1 MCGRF
6 TLFALRREIE
16 DRFDATFDYPY
27 ERRYNAAPS
36 QFLPVITD
44 EEPHTIQAFQW
55 GLIPPWADD
64 RSDGGMINARAE
76 TLAEKPSFRAAFEG
90 IEANREAGDGTPGEA
105 AGRCLVLADGFY
117 EWAQTDR
124 GKRPYRVTRV
134 DGEPFAMAGLW
145 TRWRPPDAQ
154 TGLGEFASESG
165 PDADPDLVETFTIV
179 TTEPN
184 DVVADL
190 HDRMAAILPAG
201 REREWLDPEADA
213 GYLLSPIDADKIRAY
228 QVSRAV
234 NDPSN
239 DRPELVEE
247 VGASS

>member
-16 DRFDATFDYPY
+16 DRFDATFDYPF

-44 EEPHTIQAFQW
+44 ENPHTIQAFQW
-55 GLIPPWADD
+55 GLVPPWADD

-76 TLAEKPSFRAAFEG
+76 TLAEKSSFREAF
-90 IEANREAGDGTPGEA
+90 AGFGGASGQGESATDEA

-117 EWAQTDR
+117 EWTETDQ
-124 GKRPYRVTRV
+124 GKRPFRVTRV

-145 TRWRPPDAQ
+145 TRWRPPDTQ
-154 TGLGEFASESG
+154 TGLGEFAGDTDPEEE
-165 PDADPDLVETFTIV
+165 PDLVETFAIV
-179 TTEPN
+179 TSEPN

-190 HDRMAAILPAG
+190 HDRMAVILPEG
-201 REREWLDPEADA
+201 RERRWLDPESDTRD
-213 GYLLSPIDADKIRAY
+213 LLAPIDAAEVRAY

-247 VGASS
+247 VEASG